1 MGGKMSRDKGAR
13 GERSLVMHLKLLGYD
28 ARRVI
33 RTRAVGGYAGDVVPD
48 VEVLENGAVKY
59 TFESKYRKDAYKSI
73 YELYNKLKSN
83 GVYRFQ
89 VPQTPTPLYVAI
101 GEDFEEVKK
110 AHDVHFESLSLN
122 GSQATLAHMRITRL
136 QVLLKGAQ
144 FLVIRDNG
152 KKPLFIRYW
161 S

>member
-1 MGGKMSRDKGAR
+1 MGGRMSRNKGAR
-13 GERSLVMHLKLLGYD
+13 GERSLVMHLNLLGYD

-33 RTRAVGGYAGDVVPD
+33 RTRAVGGYENDIVPD
-48 VEVLENGAVKY
+48 VIATKDGVEY

-73 YELYNKLKSN
+73 YELYNKLKMGN
-83 GVYRFQ
+83 VYRFQ
-89 VPQTPTPLYVAI
+89 IPQSPTPLFVAI

-110 AHDVHFESLSLN
+110 AHDVHFQSLPLD
-122 GSQATLAHMRITRL
+122 GSQTTLAHMRITRL

-144 FLVIRDNG
+144 FLCIKDNG
-152 KKPLFIRYW
+152 KRPLFIRFW

>member
-1 MGGKMSRDKGAR
+1 MGLRSRRKGSR
-13 GERSLVMHLKLLGYD
+13 GELNLVMHLRLLGYD

-33 RTRAVGGYAGDVVPD
+33 RTRAVSGYENDVVPD
-48 VEVLENGAVKY
+48 VIATKDGVEH
-59 TFESKYRKDAYKSI
+59 TFENKSRKDAYKSI
-73 YELYNKLKSN
+73 YELYNKLKDK

-89 VPQTPTPLYVAI
+89 IPQSPTPLYVAI

-110 AHDVHFESLSLN
+110 AHDVHFQMLSLN
-122 GSQATLAHMRITRL
+122 GSETTLAHMRITRL

-144 FLVIRDNG
+144 FLCIKDNG
-152 KKPLFIRYW
+152 KKPLFIRFW